1 MADSDTSS
9 AEKKAGA
16 AYRFDHLSMPLIMR
30 DMRFASNDP
39 GPGDPFPEF
48 DLPTLDGGRVRTAD
62 LADGGP
68 MLMIFGSATCPITDS
83 AAAGLKAS
91 HARYGEQVRFVVVN
105 VREAHPG
112 ADFPQPKTIDEKRA
126 HAGRLRSIYGFN
138 FDVAVDDIDGTLHRA
153 VGPKPN
159 AAYLIDKN
167 GVILFRAHWANS
179 TAAINDA
186 LDAVIAGRPL
196 KRAKSGGMPLAVAR
210 SMRNIPGVLDRSGKG
225 AWADMWRVAPPM
237 AAAAFFVRLA
247 RLGRS
252 GS

>member
-1 MADSDTSS
+1 MTNHDLSKSD
-9 AEKKAGA
+9 AKAGA
-16 AYRFDHLSMPLIMR
+16 SYRFDHLTIPLVMR
-30 DMRFASNDP
+30 DMRFAASDP
-39 GPGDPFPEF
+39 GPGDPFPQF

-68 MLMIFGSATCPITDS
+68 MLIIFGSATCPITDS

-91 HARYGEQVRFVVVN
+91 HDRYGEHVRFLMVN

-112 ADFPQPKTIDEKRA
+112 AEFPQPKTIGEKRA
-126 HAGRLRSIYGFN
+126 HAGRMRSLYGFA

-159 AAYLIDKN
+159 AAYLVDRS

-179 TAAINDA
+179 AAAINDA
-186 LDAVIAGRPL
+186 LDAVVAGRPL
-196 KRAKSGGMPLAVAR
+196 ARGKSGGMPLAVAR
-210 SMRNIPGVLDRSGKG
+210 SMRNVPSVLDRAGKG
-225 AWADMWRVAPPM
+225 AWADMWLVAPPM
-237 AAAAFFVRLA
+237 AAMAFLVRLA

-252 GS
+252 AS